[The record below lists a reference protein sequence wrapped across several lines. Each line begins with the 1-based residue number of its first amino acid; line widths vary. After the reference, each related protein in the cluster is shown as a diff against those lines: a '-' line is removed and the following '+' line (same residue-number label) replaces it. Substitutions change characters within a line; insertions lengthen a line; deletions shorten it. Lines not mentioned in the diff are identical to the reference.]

1 MNKNTEHYQKEL
13 EELGIIEHG
22 HIPMDARH
30 RAPGSL
36 VILLSE
42 LYALPE
48 SERRQILD
56 ELIEQYPPLYWVFY
70 YGAKDAALEP
80 GPLKKPKHALSREN
94 YR

>member
-1 MNKNTEHYQKEL
+1 MKNSTAYYYKEL
-13 EELGIIEHG
+13 EALGIIEHG

-48 SERRQILD
+48 SERRKILD

-70 YGAKDAALEP
+70 YGAKDATLEP
-80 GPLKKPKHALSREN
+80 GPLKKPKHALSREI